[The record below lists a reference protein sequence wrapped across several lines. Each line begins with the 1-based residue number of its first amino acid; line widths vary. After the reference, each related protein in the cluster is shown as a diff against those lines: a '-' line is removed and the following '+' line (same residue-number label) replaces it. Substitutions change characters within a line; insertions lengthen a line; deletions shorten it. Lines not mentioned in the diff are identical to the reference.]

1 MSARLRVLFVCGR
14 ARAAR
19 AVSAGEIAWAST
31 ICVMQ
36 RPQQRALEARFREE
50 LHGRSVRVL
59 DIPDDYAP
67 MDAELVEL
75 LRTSVPALLGLE

>member
-1 MSARLRVLFVCGR
+1 M
-14 ARAAR
+14 
-19 AVSAGEIAWAST
+19 GEHDL
-31 ICVMQ
+31 CDG
-36 RPQQRALEARFREE
+36 PQQRALEARFREE